1 MKVQF
6 VESCVGDRFYFSKG
20 DIVSTKQT
28 DVADVDAL
36 EVFLREQVKAGH
48 AIELETA
55 AQVEKATNKTAVE
68 KR

>member
-20 DIVSTKQT
+20 DIVDTET
-28 DVADVDAL
+28 TEVADAESL
-36 EVFLREQVKAGH
+36 TAFLRDQVKAGH
-48 AIELETA
+48 CVELETSTRA
-55 AQVEKATNKTAVE
+55 ERATDKTAVE

>member
-20 DIVSTKQT
+20 DVISTKQT
-28 DVADVDAL
+28 DVLDVDAL

-48 AIELETA
+48 AIELETG
-55 AQVEKATNKTAVE
+55 EKAEKTTNKTAVE

>member
-20 DIVSTKQT
+20 DIIDT
-28 DVADVDAL
+28 DKSEVADAEL
-36 EVFLREQVKAGH
+36 LIGFLRDQIKAGH
-48 AIELETA
+48 CIELEKSTRAERATDKA
-55 AQVEKATNKTAVE
+55 AIE